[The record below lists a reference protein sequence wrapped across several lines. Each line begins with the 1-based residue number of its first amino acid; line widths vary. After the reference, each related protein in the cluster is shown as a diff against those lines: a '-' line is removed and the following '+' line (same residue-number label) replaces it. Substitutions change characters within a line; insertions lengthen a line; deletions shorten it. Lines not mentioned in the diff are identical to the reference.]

1 MKLNSIR
8 KFLAMSLAVATL
20 TVLDGKAASLVID
33 SVKSQTVG
41 TTAVI
46 PQNTSGDASNTTFWN
61 TGVVGQFVV
70 GDSNSNLYGLRVSA
84 TNPTGKL
91 VSGTDSLMVA
101 RTVDSQG
108 LKDTG
113 TLSVYVR
120 MTGTNTANNAP
131 TTDGRW
137 TLDLNFSFFNVTPD
151 GGGGYNF
158 TTPHSLGLQ
167 LTSLDIDFNQR
178 YYTSATSFSSNI
190 TYAPTKIV
198 AAPAISGFA
207 GFTAAGDSQF
217 NNPAHAVSSKGTG
230 SSFDVRLS
238 HDRVALYMF
247 EFRDPSNIIPEPST
261 VTLTLM
267 AGFVVVGFFRRMRSV
282 S

>member
-1 MKLNSIR
+1 MAFVAAALVAPGLN
-8 KFLAMSLAVATL
+8 
-20 TVLDGKAASLVID
+20 AASLVLD
-33 SVKSQTVG
+33 GVKSQTVG

-46 PQNTSGDASNTTFWN
+46 PIGTSGSSDNTTFWN
-61 TGVVGQFVV
+61 TGVVGQFLVK
-70 GDSNSNLYGLRVSA
+70 DSSANLYGLRVSA

-108 LKDTG
+108 LTDAG

-131 TTDGRW
+131 TSDGQW

-158 TTPHSLGLQ
+158 TTPHSLALQ
-167 LTSLDIDFNQR
+167 VTSLDIDFNQR
-178 YYTSATSFSSNI
+178 YYTSTSTFSSNS
-190 TYAPTKIV
+190 TYSPTNIV
-198 AAPAISGFA
+198 AAPVVSGFA

-230 SSFDVRLS
+230 SSFDVRLN
-238 HDRVALYMF
+238 HDRVALFMF
-247 EFRDPSNIIPEPST
+247 EFRDPSSIVPEPGT
-261 VTLTLM
+261 VTLTAM
-267 AGFVVVGFFRRMRSV
+267 AGFVLAGLFRRMRKV